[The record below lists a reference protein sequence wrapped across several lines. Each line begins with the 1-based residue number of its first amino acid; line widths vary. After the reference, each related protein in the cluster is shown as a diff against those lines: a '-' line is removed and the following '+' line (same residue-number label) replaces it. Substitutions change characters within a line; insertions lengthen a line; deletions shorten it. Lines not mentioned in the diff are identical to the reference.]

1 MGRIDSES
9 ASDVMR
15 WLQSEAAVL
24 WPAFLS
30 SLSLRR
36 SRCVRP
42 NCAACLSGE
51 QHQSYVL
58 YDRAEGRRI
67 AVYVPEELVPQ
78 VQRSLGSGKE
88 CSCNKDCLS
97 GERHAGTFERNN
109 AKDDPRAVG
118 WDQANQSIGQGSML
132 HLRKGRPKP
141 SFSTIH
147 FVSCVANAAQ

>member
-1 MGRIDSES
+1 MEHIDSES

-24 WPAFLS
+24 WPAFLG

-36 SRCVRP
+36 SRCIRP

-67 AVYVPEELVPQ
+67 AVYVPEDLVPQ
-78 VQRSLGSGKE
+78 VQRGLDNGRERRHMTEALIVRIMDGMDVTYSFQM
-88 CSCNKDCLS
+88 DLS
-97 GERHAGTFERNN
+97 
-109 AKDDPRAVG
+109 
-118 WDQANQSIGQGSML
+118 S
-132 HLRKGRPKP
+132 
-141 SFSTIH
+141 
-147 FVSCVANAAQ
+147 

>member
-24 WPAFLS
+24 WPAFLG

-78 VQRSLGSGKE
+78 VQRGLDNGRALQDLLHQAAPRYIKALKREYRSEEDRRG
-88 CSCNKDCLS
+88 LS
-97 GERHAGTFERNN
+97 GVEDGRATGQFCRLGTD
-109 AKDDPRAVG
+109 A
-118 WDQANQSIGQGSML
+118 S
-132 HLRKGRPKP
+132 
-141 SFSTIH
+141 
-147 FVSCVANAAQ
+147 

>member
-1 MGRIDSES
+1 MEHLDSES

-15 WLQSEAAVL
+15 WLQSEAAML
-24 WPAFLS
+24 WPAFLG

-42 NCAACLSGE
+42 NCAACQSGE

-78 VQRSLGSGKE
+78 VQRGLDNGRALQDRLHQAAPRYIKALKRARRSKE
-88 CSCNKDCLS
+88 ERRGLS
-97 GERHAGTFERNN
+97 GVENSGATSQFCR
-109 AKDDPRAVG
+109 
-118 WDQANQSIGQGSML
+118 L
-132 HLRKGRPKP
+132 
-141 SFSTIH
+141 
-147 FVSCVANAAQ
+147 

>member
-1 MGRIDSES
+1 MPLMNRIDSES
-9 ASDVMR
+9 PSDVMR

-24 WPAFLS
+24 WPAFLG

-36 SRCVRP
+36 SRCVRA

-78 VQRSLGSGKE
+78 GQRGLHNGRALQDLLPQLAPQHINALK
-88 CSCNKDCLS
+88 
-97 GERHAGTFERNN
+97 RH
-109 AKDDPRAVG
+109 RA
-118 WDQANQSIGQGSML
+118 A
-132 HLRKGRPKP
+132 PKN
-141 SFSTIH
+141 T
-147 FVSCVANAAQ
+147 

>member
-1 MGRIDSES
+1 MHFLEISVCLWTMLDMDHVDSEL

-15 WLQSEAAVL
+15 WLQSEAAVM
-24 WPAFLS
+24 WPAFLG

-67 AVYVPEELVPQ
+67 AVYVPQELVPQ
-78 VQRSLGSGKE
+78 VQRGLDNGRALQELLHRAAPRYIKAL
-88 CSCNKDCLS
+88 KR
-97 GERHAGTFERNN
+97 ERAE
-109 AKDDPRAVG
+109 AKKSDEG
-118 WDQANQSIGQGSML
+118 
-132 HLRKGRPKP
+132 
-141 SFSTIH
+141 
-147 FVSCVANAAQ
+147 

>member
-1 MGRIDSES
+1 MCPCACGHMFHMEHIDSES

-24 WPAFLS
+24 WPAFLG

-67 AVYVPEELVPQ
+67 CGRYFEAWGVIMMPSHDIGVQGRELCSDR
-78 VQRSLGSGKE
+78 RSTCDCSRRAASRYLVGSP
-88 CSCNKDCLS
+88 
-97 GERHAGTFERNN
+97 
-109 AKDDPRAVG
+109 PR
-118 WDQANQSIGQGSML
+118 L
-132 HLRKGRPKP
+132 TH
-141 SFSTIH
+141 STAHKTIACG
-147 FVSCVANAAQ
+147 VSCHSPRQISCGAS

>member
-1 MGRIDSES
+1 MLEMNNVDSES

-15 WLQSEAAVL
+15 WLQSKAAVM
-24 WPAFLS
+24 WPAFLG

-42 NCAACLSGE
+42 NCAACLCGD

-78 VQRSLGSGKE
+78 VQRGLDNGRALQELLHRTAPRYIKAL
-88 CSCNKDCLS
+88 KR
-97 GERHAGTFERNN
+97 ERAE
-109 AKDDPRAVG
+109 AKKSDEG
-118 WDQANQSIGQGSML
+118 
-132 HLRKGRPKP
+132 
-141 SFSTIH
+141 
-147 FVSCVANAAQ
+147 

>member
-1 MGRIDSES
+1 MEHINSET

-15 WLQSEAAVL
+15 WLEDEVTVL
-24 WPAFLS
+24 WPAFLG

-67 AVYVPEELVPQ
+67 AVYVPE
-78 VQRSLGSGKE
+78 
-88 CSCNKDCLS
+88 
-97 GERHAGTFERNN
+97 
-109 AKDDPRAVG
+109 
-118 WDQANQSIGQGSML
+118 
-132 HLRKGRPKP
+132 
-141 SFSTIH
+141 
-147 FVSCVANAAQ
+147 

>member
-1 MGRIDSES
+1 MRQS

-24 WPAFLS
+24 WPAFLG

-67 AVYVPEELVPQ
+67 AVHVPEELVPQ
-78 VQRSLGSGKE
+78 VQRGLDNGRALQDLPHRAAPRYIKALKRARTE
-88 CSCNKDCLS
+88 
-97 GERHAGTFERNN
+97 
-109 AKDDPRAVG
+109 AKKSDEG
-118 WDQANQSIGQGSML
+118 
-132 HLRKGRPKP
+132 
-141 SFSTIH
+141 
-147 FVSCVANAAQ
+147 

>member
-1 MGRIDSES
+1 MEHLDSET

-15 WLQSEAAVL
+15 WLQSEAAAR
-24 WPAFLS
+24 WPAFLG

-78 VQRSLGSGKE
+78 VQRGLDNGRVLQDLLHRAAPRYIKAL
-88 CSCNKDCLS
+88 KR
-97 GERHAGTFERNN
+97 ERTQ
-109 AKDDPRAVG
+109 AKKSDEG
-118 WDQANQSIGQGSML
+118 
-132 HLRKGRPKP
+132 
-141 SFSTIH
+141 
-147 FVSCVANAAQ
+147 

>member
-1 MGRIDSES
+1 MEHLDSES

-24 WPAFLS
+24 WPAFLG

-36 SRCVRP
+36 SRCVRA

-78 VQRSLGSGKE
+78 VQRGSGQRARAAG
-88 CSCNKDCLS
+88 SAAPS
-97 GERHAGTFERNN
+97 GT
-109 AKDDPRAVG
+109 
-118 WDQANQSIGQGSML
+118 
-132 HLRKGRPKP
+132 
-141 SFSTIH
+141 TIH
-147 FVSCVANAAQ
+147 QGAEARAR

>member
-1 MGRIDSES
+1 MLDMDHIGSES

-24 WPAFLS
+24 WPTFLG

-36 SRCVRP
+36 SKCVRA

-58 YDRAEGRRI
+58 YDRAKGRRI

-78 VQRSLGSGKE
+78 VQRGL
-88 CSCNKDCLS
+88 D
-97 GERHAGTFERNN
+97 T
-109 AKDDPRAVG
+109 
-118 WDQANQSIGQGSML
+118 
-132 HLRKGRPKP
+132 GRLCRICCIRGRRDTSKR
-141 SFSTIH
+141 
-147 FVSCVANAAQ
+147 

>member
-24 WPAFLS
+24 WPAFLG
-30 SLSLRR
+30 SLRFR
-36 SRCVRP
+36 GRP
-42 NCAACLSGE
+42 GGLPDFAACLSGE

-78 VQRSLGSGKE
+78 VQRGLDNGRALQDLLHQAAPRYIKAL
-88 CSCNKDCLS
+88 KR
-97 GERHAGTFERNN
+97 ERTE
-109 AKDDPRAVG
+109 AKKTDEG
-118 WDQANQSIGQGSML
+118 
-132 HLRKGRPKP
+132 
-141 SFSTIH
+141 
-147 FVSCVANAAQ
+147 